1 MSKARDRDVLSRA
14 QERLPG
20 GGPATR
26 HVAAPRAC
34 CWPWSWWWPSACAA
48 GAVGPH
54 LPGPGC
60 QTVLRGGKMDGSF
73 LGRTGDGKPRVKI
86 RWLGLRP
93 VMDFGAGL
101 RYAAEIYALRV
112 V

>member
-1 MSKARDRDVLSRA
+1 
-14 QERLPG
+14 
-20 GGPATR
+20 
-26 HVAAPRAC
+26 
-34 CWPWSWWWPSACAA
+34 
-48 GAVGPH
+48 
-54 LPGPGC
+54 
-60 QTVLRGGKMDGSF
+60 MDGSF

-86 RWLGLRP
+86 RWLGLLP